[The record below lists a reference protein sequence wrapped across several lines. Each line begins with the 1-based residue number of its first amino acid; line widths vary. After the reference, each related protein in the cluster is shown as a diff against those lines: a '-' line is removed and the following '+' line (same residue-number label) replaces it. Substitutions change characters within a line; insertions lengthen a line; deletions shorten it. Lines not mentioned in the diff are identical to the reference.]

1 MAIKDDINSIKEGL
15 STEEQFLE
23 NIIKSER
30 FVKKYKKL
38 FIFMIVI
45 AFIIG
50 SGYYINSYIK
60 EQNFKAANI
69 AYSKLIA
76 NPKDEVAIS
85 ELKKKD
91 ISLYALFVF
100 KQSLENNDTNLI
112 HSVINE
118 PIDPLLKEILKS
130 QDGGSNEILSNYKIV
145 LKAYELIKSNKI
157 EEANVELKK
166 IPANSPRQAVVKN
179 LQHYQGNT
187 KWKNFKH
194 F

>member
-45 AFIIG
+45 AFVIG

-166 IPANSPRQAVVKN
+166 IPANSPLQAVVKN